1 MFLTILLTLAIGGM
15 SGSNEGRAR
24 EASHVWERERS
35 CEKAD
40 AGLLDGRPR
49 LCAGLR
55 AGRTPPAARRGV
67 RLRQTRSHK
76 PPVRLKKPC
85 ARGRPVL
92 SLTSSSSRTATR
104 ASLDCSTSERSAP
117 EDIPACRL
125 SEHGSFHRLCRRL
138 LSTVVQPFSP
148 GGSSAEPV
156 QSRDSSW
163 DKSFQLAFLI
173 RNAHIASGR
182 LARDVSL
189 ANRVRSGRKQP

>member
-1 MFLTILLTLAIGGM
+1 MRRAQRWSQAARGTTRCPLAADEEPQAACPPKEAVREGP
-15 SGSNEGRAR
+15 SGSLPHPIIEPDRHSR
-24 EASHVWERERS
+24 
-35 CEKAD
+35 
-40 AGLLDGRPR
+40 LPR
-49 LCAGLR
+49 LFNLGAF
-55 AGRTPPAARRGV
+55 
-67 RLRQTRSHK
+67 
-76 PPVRLKKPC
+76 
-85 ARGRPVL
+85 
-92 SLTSSSSRTATR
+92 SS
-104 ASLDCSTSERSAP
+104 